1 MKKLLLFIGSFILCI
16 TLFAQ
21 APQRL
26 NYQSIIRDELGDL
39 VVSSPVDV
47 RISVLQGSTNGTSV
61 YTETHTLN
69 TNENGLATFAIG
81 QGVTGDV
88 FSNIDW
94 SNGPYFIKTETAP
107 EGGANYTIAGVSQF
121 MSVPY
126 ALFAAKSGTT
136 PGTAAGDMQY
146 WDGTKW
152 VMLAIGSNGQTL
164 SVVNGLPL
172 WTTGSGGTV
181 SSGTIIKGTKNGD
194 MLVWKDTSWVAI
206 PAPTGAYGKN
216 LVYCDGE
223 PRWGGCLPKVDT
235 KLPEN
240 VGTTTA
246 TLGVSVTEDGG
257 LPVTVYGFI
266 WGENKDLTLAD
277 SVVKL
282 GAGLGDTKASF
293 SKFKVNKTYYVMA
306 FATNAAGTAF
316 GNTVNFQTVASKPIV
331 ITVKTFVQN
340 NITYLDGMITDNG
353 GDTILT
359 NGFGVCYDTYSNPTT
374 ASSKNE
380 GIYIFGG
387 RFSVA
392 VPNLQPGT
400 TYYLRAYATTAT
412 GTGYGQ
418 IITYKTPSAAIGENK
433 FGGIVFYVDSTGDH
447 GLVAAPSDQST
458 TVDSFF
464 VNNLLFNNNQTIGTG
479 WMLETWLS
487 GSPRYANNLEL
498 CDNLS
503 LNGFDDW
510 WLPNMVEL
518 EEMAKYAT
526 KLNLNQQIYVS
537 SFPQIYYDDFFGFPT
552 EIGGIWELKYN
563 TWTGNYEKV
572 LNKNYDVTND
582 GKQFLK
588 GPFAI
593 RAIRAF

>member
-181 SSGTIIKGTKNGD
+181 SSGTIIKGTQNGD

-206 PAPTGAYGKN
+206 PAPTNAYGKS

-223 PRWGGCLPKVDT
+223 PRWGGCLPKVKT
-235 KLPEN
+235 KSPEN

-246 TLGVSVTEDGG
+246 TLGAAVTEEGG

-266 WGENKDLTLAD
+266 WGENKALTLSD

-306 FATNAAGTAF
+306 FATNSSGTAF
-316 GNTVNFQTVASKPIV
+316 GEVVNFQTVV
-331 ITVKTFVQN
+331 
-340 NITYLDGMITDNG
+340 
-353 GDTILT
+353 
-359 NGFGVCYDTYSNPTT
+359 SNPKVQIVN
-374 ASSKNE
+374 SSKNGGSITISGLVADDGGSQIQVGKY
-380 GIYIFGG
+380 GICYNTTGN
-387 RFSVA
+387 
-392 VPNLQPGT
+392 PNNADNVVLGQYYFNGSFNVIISGLQNNT
-400 TYYLRAYATTAT
+400 TYYFRAYAVNGANNS
-412 GTGYGQ
+412 GYSQ
-418 IITYKTPSAAIGENK
+418 IITYKTPSVAIGENK
-433 FGGIVFYVDSTGDH
+433 FGGIVFYVDSTGEH

-458 TVDSFF
+458 TVDSFY
-464 VNNLLFNNNQTIGTG
+464 VDNLIFNNNILGAG
-479 WMLETWLS
+479 NFAEEFFS
-487 GSPRYANNLEL
+487 GSPRYANNVEL
-498 CDNLS
+498 CSNLS
-503 LNGFDDW
+503 LNGYNDW
-510 WLPNMVEL
+510 WLPNLVEL
-518 EEMAKYAT
+518 EEMAKHAT
-526 KLNLNQQIYVS
+526 KLNLNQQIYIS
-537 SFPQIYYDDFFGFPT
+537 SLPKIYTDGYFGIPT
-552 EIGGIWELKYN
+552 GVDGIWEIKYN
-563 TWTGNYEKV
+563 SWTNNYEEV
-572 LNKNYDVTND
+572 LNLNYVYSDD
-582 GKQFLK
+582 MHLIFK